1 MSAGYFV
8 LFHSEGMV
16 KAVTIHSTPKGF
28 TFGGS
33 TYQYCKHTDFN
44 HLVRGSV
51 LVGFQFLSP
60 EDMGDEFLSSQF
72 VRDSRNVVLD
82 YWGGKTAVIE
92 IYLGSREEPETD
104 QAAVFGGLVFASGQQ
119 DYILALPR
127 VPWADL
133 EFGFELATGDIP
145 SPITNSVTEN

>member
-8 LFHSEGMV
+8 LFHSEGIV
-16 KAVTIHSTPKGF
+16 KAVTIPSTPKGF

-60 EDMGDEFLSSQF
+60 EDMGDEFLSASSFATLGMSFWIIGEAKHPFLRFISAAAKRQRLTKRQF
-72 VRDSRNVVLD
+72 LGDWCSPVVSKITFLLCPVSR
-82 YWGGKTAVIE
+82 GRTR
-92 IYLGSREEPETD
+92 S
-104 QAAVFGGLVFASGQQ
+104 LVSSW
-119 DYILALPR
+119 R
-127 VPWADL
+127 
-133 EFGFELATGDIP
+133 
-145 SPITNSVTEN
+145 SVTSLLPLPIQ